1 MQVVFRQSKTLI
13 SLLVLLYNSRL
24 VFGQSTLD
32 QIGVTQLRALD
43 PTLTGT
49 GVYVAQPEATT
60 VISGTDQNDFEV
72 NPAAVGQNQSLF
84 TYINSSGST
93 ATVFPNSIGSESGHG
108 DAVGSNFYGS
118 SSGVAPGVS
127 HVDNYDAN
135 YFYSN
140 IIEPPILGIPPS
152 IPAKIVN
159 QSFIFG
165 GQDLTVDQNY
175 DNYVARY
182 NTIFV
187 SGIGNGG
194 AVNSPATSYNG
205 IGVAA
210 YGGASSV
217 GPTTDGRS
225 KPDITAP
232 AGATSFSTPL
242 VAGAA
247 AILVE
252 ASLRGDAGTGT
263 TSNAAD
269 SRTIKALLLNGAT
282 KPADWTHTVTAPLD
296 ARYGSGI
303 VNVYNSYLELR
314 AGEYGFNASTTGTTG
329 STHLPPSNVTAS
341 ITSLAGW
348 DFNTIARPRGNL
360 TTDVTNHYFFDLSS
374 NLGSEY
380 QLTSTL
386 VWNRNLNQTSIN
398 NLDLYLYN
406 VDTLTSTLL
415 SSSESTVDNVEQIF
429 VSGLAPGRYDLE
441 VFKSSLGAV
450 TGRETYAL
458 AFNFTAVPEPS
469 SLLLLGLG
477 APAILLVRQL
487 HQKSGRLS
495 YNRPRSL

>member
-1 MQVVFRQSKTLI
+1 MRFLELAALYTLH
-13 SLLVLLYNSRL
+13 LVLRQPKAATALLILLYSSQP
-24 VFGQSTLD
+24 VSGQTTLD

-72 NPAAVGQNQSLF
+72 NPDAVGQSQSLF

-93 ATVFPNSIGSESGHG
+93 ATVFPNSVGSESGHG

-140 IIEPPILGIPPS
+140 IIEPSVFGIPPRIS
-152 IPAKIVN
+152 AKIVN

-165 GQDLTVDQNY
+165 SQDATVDQNY

-217 GPTTDGRS
+217 GPTSDGRS

-252 ASLRGDAGTGT
+252 AGLRGDAGTGT
-263 TSNAAD
+263 TSDATN
-269 SRTIKALLLNGAT
+269 SRTIKALLLNGAS
-282 KPADWTHTVTAPLD
+282 KPNDWTHTTTAPLD
-296 ARYGSGI
+296 ARYGSGV
-303 VNVYNSYLELR
+303 VNIYNSYLELK
-314 AGEYGFNASTTGTTG
+314 AGEYSYTSSAISTSG
-329 STHLPPSNVTAS
+329 SAHLPPRNVTAS
-341 ITSLAGW
+341 IPSLSGW
-348 DFNTIARPRGNL
+348 DFNTITRPRSN
-360 TTDVTNHYFFDLSS
+360 TASDVTNHYFFDLSS
-374 NLGSEY
+374 SPGNEY

-386 VWNRNLNQTSIN
+386 TWNRNLNQSSIN

-406 VDTLTSTLL
+406 VDTLISTLL
-415 SSSESTVDNVEQIF
+415 SSSVSTVDNVEQIF

-441 VFKSSLGAV
+441 VFKPTSGAL
-450 TGRETYAL
+450 TASETYAL
-458 AFNFTAVPEPS
+458 AFDFTPVPEPS
-469 SLLLLGLG
+469 SLLLLTFG
-477 APAILLVRQL
+477 AVAIVFVRQRYT
-487 HQKSGRLS
+487 Q
-495 YNRPRSL
+495 